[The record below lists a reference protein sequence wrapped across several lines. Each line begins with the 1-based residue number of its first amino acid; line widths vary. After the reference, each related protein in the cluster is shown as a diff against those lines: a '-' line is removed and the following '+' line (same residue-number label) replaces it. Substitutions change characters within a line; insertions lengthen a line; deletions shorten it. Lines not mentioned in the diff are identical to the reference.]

1 MKADRKRWAVS
12 RNDRGRAVGAVAAS
26 TASRLRNAISIVSG
40 NGRGFAC
47 AITLGCISLAAASV
61 HAQTASSPLAIPL
74 ELGAIPPQDMIALAP
89 GGTEKALAALP
100 AIIGDTMKRSGIPGM
115 AVAVVHGGKT
125 VFAQGFG
132 LREIGKDAGVDA
144 QTVFQI
150 ASLSKPIAGTIAAI
164 EVTAGKVHWDDKV
177 VRFLPTFALADPY
190 LTANATIGDFY
201 AHRSGLPLAA
211 GDDLEDLGFDRHT
224 IIERLRL
231 LPLDPFRISYHYA
244 NFGITLGAEAV
255 AAASGQTWEELA
267 ASALFEPLGMTS
279 TSTRHQEF
287 LARKNR
293 TVLHALEDGRFQALF
308 DRNADAQSPAG
319 GVSSNVVDLAEWLKL
334 LLAGG
339 KFGDTQMISAEA
351 LAPMLRAQA
360 FSAPSPSPDA
370 RSGFYGYGFNV
381 GVGANGRPIMSHSGA
396 FVLGAATNLQILPS
410 ADVAIVVLTNGGP
423 IGAAETVATQFMDF
437 VQYGAS
443 TRDWFE
449 LFRARVMNYYD
460 PAGDLVD
467 AKPPVDPATA
477 SAPAAYVG
485 TYRNDYF
492 GPARIDL
499 DGQDL
504 FFSAG
509 PKAAKLKLS
518 HWTGDT
524 FSVAPRGEN
533 QAFGSLSSIK
543 FDVKDGKAVSFSVGY
558 LDGNGLGTWRR

>member
-1 MKADRKRWAVS
+1 MTAKKNSLTVS
-12 RNDRGRAVGAVAAS
+12 RNDCGRAGGAVAAS
-26 TASRLRNAISIVSG
+26 RLRHAISRFGVTG
-40 NGRGFAC
+40 WGATC
-47 AITLGCISLAAASV
+47 AIFLGSIALAATSV

-89 GGTEKALAALP
+89 GGIEKGIAALP
-100 AIIGDTMKRSGIPGM
+100 AIVEDTMKRSGVPGL

-132 LREIGKDAGVDA
+132 VREIGKDAAVDPE
-144 QTVFQI
+144 TVFQI
-150 ASLSKPIAGTIAAI
+150 ASLSKPISGTVAAI
-164 EVTAGKVHWDDKV
+164 EVTAGKVSWDDKV
-177 VRFLPTFALADPY
+177 VRFLPSFALADPY
-190 LTANATIGDFY
+190 VTANATIGDFF

-211 GDDLEDLGFDRHT
+211 GDDLEDLGFDRST

-244 NFGITLGAEAV
+244 NFGITTGAEAV

-267 ASALFEPLGMTS
+267 AKALFAPLGMAS
-279 TSTRHQEF
+279 TSARHQEF

-293 TVLHALEDGRFQALF
+293 TVLHALEDGRFRALY

-339 KFGDTQMISAEA
+339 KFGGTQMISAEA

-360 FSAPSPSPDA
+360 FSAPAPAPDA

-381 GVGANGRPIMSHSGA
+381 SVDADGRPMMSHSGA
-396 FVLGAATNLQILPS
+396 FSLGGATNMQMIPT
-410 ADVAIVVLTNGGP
+410 ADVAIVVLTNAGP
-423 IGAAETVATQFMDF
+423 VGAAETVSTQFMDF
-437 VQYGAS
+437 VRYGAS
-443 TRDWFE
+443 TRDWFT
-449 LFRARVMNYYD
+449 LYHPLLLNYYD

-467 AKPPVDPATA
+467 AKPPAKPAAA

-485 TYRNDYF
+485 TYLNEYF

-509 PKAAKLKLS
+509 PKAARLKLTP
-518 HWTGDT
+518 WTGDE

-533 QAFGSLSSIK
+533 QPFGSLSSVK
-543 FDVKDGKAVSFSVGY
+543 FEVKDGKAVSFSVGY
-558 LDGNGLGTWRR
+558 LDGNGMGTWHR